1 MEIMAALSFEDDLDG
16 DLAIQC
22 ALLHDVMEDVGIKYD
37 TLKNKFESKVA
48 DGVNALS
55 KNKAIKSKREQMI
68 DSLERIKK
76 QPKEVR
82 MVKLA
87 DRISNLGPPPSDW
100 DQEKIS
106 KYKQEAKVIYDN
118 LKDANK
124 FLADRLKHKIDNYNW
139 EKPTR

>member
-1 MEIMAALSFEDDLDG
+1 
-16 DLAIQC
+16 
-22 ALLHDVMEDVGIKYD
+22 
-37 TLKNKFESKVA
+37 
-48 DGVNALS
+48 
-55 KNKAIKSKREQMI
+55 
-68 DSLERIKK
+68 
-76 QPKEVR
+76 

-106 KYKQEAKVIYDN
+106 KYKEEAQLIYDN